1 MSLNQILPFV
11 SSFIML
17 VFTVSVLQRWVA
29 RRKDHFLFWGIGLA
43 MFAFGSFAEAYFAFG
58 RWSTPVFFIWY
69 LCGAVLNAAWIGH
82 GTLLLLVRKPWARG
96 VTIALILASLAAT
109 GLMIQAILKT
119 NGAAYVGGV
128 AIGEQYR
135 NLMPAI
141 GEGGLVRLTTPF
153 FNIYGLLTLVG
164 GALWSAWLFMRK
176 QVLPHRVMGN
186 VLIAAGALSVAL
198 AGTLTRLGVG
208 TYLYLG
214 ELVAAGLMYA
224 GFLTAARPATQTEVE
239 QAKTALAA

>member
-17 VFTVSVLQRWVA
+17 IFTVSVLRRWVL
-29 RRKDHFLFWGIGLA
+29 RRKVHFLFWGIGLA
-43 MFAFGSFAEAYFAFG
+43 MFGIGSLAEAFFAFGS
-58 RWSTPVFFIWY
+58 WSAPVFFAWY

-82 GTLLLLVRKPWARG
+82 GTLLLLVRKRWARL
-96 VTIALILASLAAT
+96 VTAGLVLASLAAI
-109 GLMIQAILKT
+109 GLMVQAILKT
-119 NGAAYVGGV
+119 NGAAYVAGIP
-128 AIGEQYR
+128 IGEQYR
-135 NLMPAI
+135 SLMPAI
-141 GEGGLVRLTTPF
+141 SEGGLVRLTTPF

-164 GALWSAWLFMRK
+164 GALWSSWQFLRK
-176 QVLPHRVMGN
+176 QVLPNRVAGN
-186 VLIAAGALSVAL
+186 ALIAAGALSVAL

-224 GFLTAARPATQTEVE
+224 GFLMAARPATQAEVE
-239 QAKTALAA
+239 QAKATPAA

>member
-17 VFTVSVLQRWVA
+17 IFTVSVLRRWVV
-29 RRKDHFLFWGIGLA
+29 RRKTHFLFWGIGLA
-43 MFAFGSFAEAYFAFG
+43 MFGIGSLAEAFFAFGS
-58 RWSTPVFFIWY
+58 WSAPVFFAWY

-82 GTLLLLVRKPWARG
+82 GSLLLLVRKRWARL
-96 VTIALILASLAAT
+96 VTAGLVLASLAAT
-109 GLMIQAILKT
+109 VLMVQAILKT
-119 NGAAYVGGV
+119 NGAAYVAGIP
-128 AIGEQYR
+128 IGEQYR
-135 NLMPAI
+135 SLMPAI
-141 GEGGLVRLTTPF
+141 GKGGLIRLTTPL

-164 GALWSAWLFMRK
+164 GALWSSWQFLRK
-176 QVLPHRVMGN
+176 QVLPNRVAGN
-186 VLIAAGALSVAL
+186 VLIAGGALSVAL

-224 GFLTAARPATQTEVE
+224 GFLMAARPATQAEVE
-239 QAKTALAA
+239 QAKATSAA

>member
-17 VFTVSVLQRWVA
+17 IFTVSVLRRWVV
-29 RRKDHFLFWGIGLA
+29 RRKVHFLFWGIGLA
-43 MFAFGSFAEAYFAFG
+43 MFGIGSLAEAFFAFGS
-58 RWSTPVFFIWY
+58 WSAPVFFAWY

-82 GTLLLLVRKPWARG
+82 GTLLLLVRKRWARL
-96 VTIALILASLAAT
+96 VTAGLVLASLAAI
-109 GLMIQAILKT
+109 GLMVQAILKT
-119 NGAAYVGGV
+119 NGAAYVAGIP
-128 AIGEQYR
+128 IGEQYR
-135 NLMPAI
+135 SLMPAI
-141 GEGGLVRLTTPF
+141 SEGGLVRLTTPF

-164 GALWSAWLFMRK
+164 GALWSSWQFLRK
-176 QVLPHRVMGN
+176 QVLPNRVAGN
-186 VLIAAGALSVAL
+186 ALIAAGALSVAL

-224 GFLTAARPATQTEVE
+224 GFLMAARPATQAEVE
-239 QAKTALAA
+239 QAKATPAA